1 MAQAARQEMAETG
14 SDIVRRLVA
23 RPLRV
28 TVWDRKDT
36 ATVIA
41 LVPAASEDDDGDE
54 SDELSSADLLRL
66 KTEVT
71 LMKAV
76 LKAERSENASLR
88 ALIEK
93 VDDPAALMDDAR
105 LVRDRWALLV
115 DQLLRHRS

>member
-1 MAQAARQEMAETG
+1 MAQAARQEKAETG
-14 SDIVRRLVA
+14 SDIVRRLVV

-28 TVWDRKDT
+28 SAWDASDT

-41 LVPAASEDDDGDE
+41 LVPPAPDDDDQDE
-54 SDELSSADLLRL
+54 FDEVSTADLFRL

-88 ALIEK
+88 SQIGK
-93 VDDPAALMDDAR
+93 VDDRASSTDDAR
-105 LVRDRWALLV
+105 QVRDRWAALV
-115 DQLLRHRS
+115 DQLLRQRR

>member
-1 MAQAARQEMAETG
+1 MAQAARQEKAETG

-28 TVWDRKDT
+28 SVWDAQDT

-41 LVPAASEDDDGDE
+41 LVPAVSEDDDQDE
-54 SDELSSADLLRL
+54 PDEVSTADLVRL

-93 VDDPAALMDDAR
+93 VDDPATSTDDAR
-105 LVRDRWALLV
+105 LVRDRWAILV
-115 DQLLRHRS
+115 DQLLRQRR

>member
-1 MAQAARQEMAETG
+1 MAQAARQEKAETG

-28 TVWDRKDT
+28 SVWDAQDT

-41 LVPAASEDDDGDE
+41 LVPAVSEDDDQDE
-54 SDELSSADLLRL
+54 PDEVSTADLLRL

-93 VDDPAALMDDAR
+93 VDDPATSRDDAR
-105 LVRDRWALLV
+105 LVRDRWAILV
-115 DQLLRHRS
+115 DQLLRQRR

>member
-28 TVWDRKDT
+28 SVWDRQDT

-41 LVPAASEDDDGDE
+41 LVPAASEDDDEDD

-66 KTEVT
+66 RTEVT

-76 LKAERSENASLR
+76 LKAERSENANLR

-93 VDDPAALMDDAR
+93 VDDPAASMDDAR
-105 LVRDRWALLV
+105 LVRDRWAFLV
-115 DQLLRHRS
+115 DQLLRQRP

>member
-1 MAQAARQEMAETG
+1 MAQAARREMAETG

-28 TVWDRKDT
+28 SVGERQDT

-41 LVPAASEDDDGDE
+41 LVPPNLEDDDGDE
-54 SDELSSADLLRL
+54 SDELSTADLLRL

-93 VDDPAALMDDAR
+93 VDDPTASTDDAR

>member
-1 MAQAARQEMAETG
+1 MAQAARRGMAETG

-28 TVWDRKDT
+28 SVEERQDT

-41 LVPAASEDDDGDE
+41 LVPPNLEDDDGDE
-54 SDELSSADLLRL
+54 SDELSTADLLRL

-93 VDDPAALMDDAR
+93 VDDPAASMDDAR